1 MRKGNREFKNR
12 EFKVKPVDVVLGD
25 LMKEVP
31 AASAPK
37 GTCAGFYC
45 LPPS

>member
-1 MRKGNREFKNR
+1 MRKRNREFKA
-12 EFKVKPVDVVLGD
+12 KSVDVVLGD

-37 GTCAGFYC
+37 GTCNGFYC